1 MKRFFI
7 LCSIYFIFLCV
18 PIKANTNIEYIV
30 YTSDKDSLIE
40 VKTKVLDIMDTLLM
54 GVKEQS
60 YTSIIKE
67 NIQLFCWDDDVEASF
82 KNHTVVIVIGKGNGE
97 ILHGEYEKRNVCMAK
112 VKKKSMLK
120 EWWKKSK
127 E

>member
-7 LCSIYFIFLCV
+7 LCSIYCIFLCV

-30 YTSDKDSLIE
+30 YTSDKESLIE
-40 VKTKVLDIMDTLLM
+40 VKTKVLDSMDTLLV

-60 YTSIIKE
+60 YASMIKE
-67 NIQLFCWDDDVEASF
+67 NIQLFCWDEDVKATF
-82 KNHTVVIVIGKGNGE
+82 KNNTLVIVIGEGKGQ
-97 ILHGEYEKRNVCMAK
+97 ILHGKYEKRNVCMPK
-112 VKKKSMLK
+112 VQKKSLLK